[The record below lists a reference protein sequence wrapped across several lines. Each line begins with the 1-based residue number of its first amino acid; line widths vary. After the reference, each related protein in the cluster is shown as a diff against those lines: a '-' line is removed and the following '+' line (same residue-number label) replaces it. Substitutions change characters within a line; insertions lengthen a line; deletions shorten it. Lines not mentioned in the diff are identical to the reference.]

1 MRFRPAYL
9 VAAAAVVL
17 GVAGL
22 ARGATTSGTPA
33 AAAGA
38 PTAVS
43 TRPPGVTAGDITVSG
58 AYVRQPASPQ
68 VAAAYLSITN
78 SGSQP
83 DVLESVSTGA
93 AKQAELHD
101 VPGADPGSATGQAGG
116 QHQATGP
123 VTIPPGATITLSPG
137 KGHVMLENLTGPLR
151 SGDRVSLVLTFST
164 AGPVL
169 VEAPVVAIAAP
180 APASGGAG

>member
-9 VAAAAVVL
+9 VAAVAVVL
-17 GVAGL
+17 GAAGL
-22 ARGATTSGTPA
+22 VRGATATGTPA
-33 AAAGA
+33 GTTGA
-38 PTAVS
+38 PTAAS
-43 TRPPGVTAGDITVSG
+43 TRPPGVTAGDITISG
-58 AYVRQPASPQ
+58 AYVREPASPE

-83 DVLESVSTGA
+83 DVLESISTGA

-101 VPGADPGSATGQAGG
+101 VPGAGSGSATGQAGRE
-116 QHQATGP
+116 HQAVGP
-123 VTIPPGATITLSPG
+123 LTIPPGATITLSPG

-164 AGPVL
+164 AGPIL

-180 APASGGAG
+180 APTSGGAG